1 MIEDFEYKFREI
13 YFYVGAFGITQK
25 PLYPWEMETAS
36 EVDKLEFK
44 IQVNKGFRIGQSLI
58 LEEILKL
65 YHDKKQLKLEYIQA
79 RKVKDEIKKRLIT
92 NASKLVEHRIKI
104 LRHLVDFIA
113 WQMLGHQYF
122 KARRFHSGDKSRPDL
137 LETNLESVIEA
148 VDYFHRKDPI
158 NFALITDL
166 TTFIDVGDL
175 LVSSEKSLTIVECK
189 SGSVQW
195 QVNALLDELGKENWK
210 EVVENLIKNRGKKKA
225 GDMLKQASRTL
236 NQMGKGS
243 RVIQFLNNEGG
254 IDTFSDSQVNIYESK
269 IPLQNYYDELIVSFT
284 ESIITGYSLNVIE
297 NIVFYA
303 VIRNVSANEGYKIF
317 TGLLDDLEIRSQD
330 IDYLHQLDIPIKA
343 PLFVKPFSK
352 EIMIELLMGKIKLFL
367 AIDLDGL
374 IQMFNERGI
383 QAKWMSKRETN
394 KYLDSKPQHIPY
406 MNNHQGILIT
416 INKNEIVLG
425 SQFLTKIL
433 LDNITPSS
441 FIDQYKSY
449 HGEPIKKSSN
459 S

>member
-1 MIEDFEYKFREI
+1 MENFEHKFREI
-13 YFYVGAFGITQK
+13 YFYIGPFGITQK
-25 PLYPWEMETAS
+25 PLYPWDMETAS
-36 EVDKLEFK
+36 EVDKIEYK
-44 IQVNKGFRIGQSLI
+44 IQVHKGFRIGQAI
-58 LEEILKL
+58 IIEEILKL
-65 YHDKKQLKLEYIQA
+65 YYDKKQLKVEYIGA
-79 RKVKDEIKKRLIT
+79 RNSKYEKLKKYINSELKII
-92 NASKLVEHRIKI
+92 EHRIKM
-104 LRHLVDFIA
+104 LRHLADFVA

-122 KARRFHSGDKSRPDL
+122 RARRFYSGDKGRPDL
-137 LETNLESVIEA
+137 FETNLESVIEA
-148 VDYFHRKDPI
+148 VAYFHRKDPI

-175 LVSSEKSLTIVECK
+175 LLSSEKSLSIVECK

-195 QVNALLDELGKENWK
+195 EVDVLIRELGKDNWK
-210 EVVENLIKNRGKKKA
+210 DVVENLVKVKGKKRA

-236 NQMGKGS
+236 NQMDKGT
-243 RVIQFLNNEGG
+243 RVTTFLNNEEGK
-254 IDTFSDSQVNIYESK
+254 DTFTDSQVNIYESK
-269 IPLQNYYDELIVSFT
+269 IPLQNYYEKLIESFT
-284 ESIITGYSLNVIE
+284 ESIVSGYSLNVIE

-317 TGLLDDLEIRSQD
+317 TGLLDDLEIRSQN

-352 EIMIELLMGKIKLFL
+352 EIMIELLMGRIKLFL

-383 QAKWMSKRETN
+383 QARWMSRKETN
-394 KYLDSKPQHIPY
+394 KYLDSKPQYIPY

-416 INKNEIVLG
+416 IDKHEIVLG

-449 HGEPIKKSSN
+449 HGEPIRKSSDE
-459 S
+459 

>member
-1 MIEDFEYKFREI
+1 MENFEHKFREI
-13 YFYVGAFGITQK
+13 YFYIGAFGITQK
-25 PLYPWEMETAS
+25 PLYPWDMETAS
-36 EVDKLEFK
+36 EVDKIEYK
-44 IQVNKGFRIGQSLI
+44 IQVHKGFRIGQAI
-58 LEEILKL
+58 IIEEILKL
-65 YHDKKQLKLEYIQA
+65 YYDKKQLKVEYIGA
-79 RKVKDEIKKRLIT
+79 RNSKYEKLKKYINSELKII
-92 NASKLVEHRIKI
+92 EHRIKI
-104 LRHLVDFIA
+104 LRHLADFVA

-122 KARRFHSGDKSRPDL
+122 RARRFYSGDKGRPDL
-137 LETNLESVIEA
+137 FETNLESVIEA
-148 VDYFHRKDPI
+148 VAYFHRKDPI

-175 LVSSEKSLTIVECK
+175 LLSSEKSLSIVECK

-195 QVNALLDELGKENWK
+195 EVDVLIRELGKDNWK
-210 EVVENLIKNRGKKKA
+210 DVVENLVKVKGKKRA

-236 NQMGKGS
+236 NQMDKGT
-243 RVIQFLNNEGG
+243 RVTTFLNNEEGK
-254 IDTFSDSQVNIYESK
+254 DTFTDSQVNIYESK
-269 IPLQNYYDELIVSFT
+269 IPLQNYYEKLIESFT
-284 ESIITGYSLNVIE
+284 ESIVSGYSLNVIE

-317 TGLLDDLEIRSQD
+317 TGLLDDLEIRSQN
-330 IDYLHQLDIPIKA
+330 IDYLHQLDIPIKE

-352 EIMIELLMGKIKLFL
+352 EIMIELLMGRIKLFL

-383 QAKWMSKRETN
+383 QARWMSRKETN
-394 KYLDSKPQHIPY
+394 KYLDSKPQYIPY

-416 INKNEIVLG
+416 IDKHEIVLG

-449 HGEPIKKSSN
+449 HGEPIRK
-459 S
+459 